1 MNLFAPISSWWRALA
16 RRSQTDSGVEDE
28 LQFHIDA
35 HANHL
40 IDSGIAPAEAM
51 RQAKVEFG
59 RVDVQK
65 EKYGAAI
72 GLRPLYEIGGDIR
85 YGIRS
90 LYRHPWISVA
100 AVISLALGIGATT
113 AMFNVIYSALL
124 HPFPYADVDRIVNPA
139 LTNDK
144 HPDLPTWFALTPPQ
158 YASFVQAKSIDSVL
172 GFMLAGMQETGGQ
185 LPEDVS
191 VAFVTSNID
200 SFLKAPPFIG
210 RGIQPADASQN
221 VVVLSYK
228 YWNQRFGGDTSV
240 IGHAL
245 DLNHQ
250 SYTIAGVMPS
260 RFAFTQTVGNA
271 DVYIPWNP
279 TRSPGIFPW
288 IKLKPGVTPESAD
301 AEFQSFLNKFK
312 QETPQHFPDSF
323 HVNVQQITAPYVH
336 RLGQTLT
343 LLFVSVVFLLLIGCA
358 NCSVLLLARGEARQ
372 HELSV
377 RSAIGAGRFRIVR
390 QLLIESLAIAFTGAA
405 LGTALSYWL
414 AKLPM
419 KLMPN
424 AFPQEATITLNW
436 PILIFS
442 VALAL
447 ITGILF
453 GLAPAFRLSRPD
465 VSHMMQSR
473 ERTISGTG
481 NRSLNFLIGGQI
493 ALTLLLLGV
502 AGAAVGGLLRITS
515 TKLGYD
521 PHNVGFIGIP
531 LQRGTGKNQPPRAA
545 YIEHL
550 RERVA
555 TVPGVGSVAVLASG
569 IPPSQPF
576 GGSGTPAD
584 FEILGHQ
591 SELHQQALVQLVS
604 PEYFATLKIPLLS
617 GRLWTED
624 ENRRADFVAIVNQ
637 TFAQRYLPKRNA
649 LDLQIRT
656 DGLKDDGRP
665 QSAVSPY
672 SGDWRQIIGVVADS
686 RNDGLERPTLPAIYV
701 PYTAFMWDA
710 TQLFIRTTDKPL
722 TFLRPLRAAIHSF
735 NRDQRVSSNG
745 IGELDE
751 VLEHQPIWMQQRLLS
766 ILFSFF
772 GGIALTLSLLGIAS
786 TVLFST
792 TRRRNELG
800 IRMALGARR
809 GHIIWTVSRTTL
821 STIGC
826 GIFIGLLLNVF
837 LQKLLEHWMPGNNPA
852 ISNFAPVAALL
863 LGSSAIA
870 CLVPAARAAYVNPM
884 QTLRSD

>member
-1 MNLFAPISSWWRALA
+1 
-16 RRSQTDSGVEDE
+16 
-28 LQFHIDA
+28 
-35 HANHL
+35 
-40 IDSGIAPAEAM
+40 
-51 RQAKVEFG
+51 
-59 RVDVQK
+59 
-65 EKYGAAI
+65 
-72 GLRPLYEIGGDIR
+72 
-85 YGIRS
+85 
-90 LYRHPWISVA
+90 
-100 AVISLALGIGATT
+100 
-113 AMFNVIYSALL
+113 
-124 HPFPYADVDRIVNPA
+124 
-139 LTNDK
+139 
-144 HPDLPTWFALTPPQ
+144 
-158 YASFVQAKSIDSVL
+158 
-172 GFMLAGMQETGGQ
+172 
-185 LPEDVS
+185 
-191 VAFVTSNID
+191 
-200 SFLKAPPFIG
+200 
-210 RGIQPADASQN
+210 
-221 VVVLSYK
+221 
-228 YWNQRFGGDTSV
+228 
-240 IGHAL
+240 
-245 DLNHQ
+245 
-250 SYTIAGVMPS
+250 
-260 RFAFTQTVGNA
+260 
-271 DVYIPWNP
+271 
-279 TRSPGIFPW
+279 
-288 IKLKPGVTPESAD
+288 
-301 AEFQSFLNKFK
+301 
-312 QETPQHFPDSF
+312 
-323 HVNVQQITAPYVH
+323 
-336 RLGQTLT
+336 
-343 LLFVSVVFLLLIGCA
+343 
-358 NCSVLLLARGEARQ
+358 
-372 HELSV
+372 
-377 RSAIGAGRFRIVR
+377 
-390 QLLIESLAIAFTGAA
+390 LAIAFTGAA

-442 VALAL
+442 IALAL

-453 GLAPAFRLSRPD
+453 GLAPALRLSRPD
-465 VSHMMQSR
+465 VSHVMQSR

-555 TVPGVGSVAVLASG
+555 TVPGVVSVAVLASG

-591 SELHQQALVQLVS
+591 SELHQQALVQLIS

-624 ENRRADFVAIVNQ
+624 ENRRADFVAIVNE

-665 QSAVSPY
+665 QSAVSPH

-809 GHIIWTVSRTTL
+809 GHIIWTISRTTL

-852 ISNFAPVAALL
+852 IWNFAPVAALL